1 MNTANKIISCMLSVL
16 MLVTGLPLRAADVA
30 LSRTQPAGLT
40 EAVERATAQALLK
53 DPYRGEMPTIEQ
65 IDRKAHLA
73 VQRIKRGLP
82 LIKNSVAQIAEMY
95 SSLSEPEQKQVV
107 ETIRALPGKAAEYM
121 AKHKT
126 EFDQYAAGKSNNE
139 KKQLA
144 LNTVLYDMNLHAE
157 ANIWKS
163 KGMRAAMTFLLPIVM
178 IAVGWVIFAF
188 SDEIASGLIEEILE
202 ALGIGIAGGG
212 VLTLPVGI
220 IFAIAILCEG
230 SATVYF
236 SPQAGGLDCGTLKHR
251 HPCRVKNPEL
261 VHKEFLADPFR
272 AVEFFVTH
280 EGTGESAV
288 VYLAGAE
295 GAAML
300 NDTVD
305 IMLHAP
311 DFNPEDAE
319 YLNYVQKQSYTKTL
333 YWQKLSKAEKIRY
346 LHDFA
351 EEVRK

>member
-16 MLVTGLPLRAADVA
+16 MLVTGLPVRAANVTLA
-30 LSRTQPAGLT
+30 NAQTAELT
-40 EAVERATAQALLK
+40 NAVKRATAQSLLK
-53 DPYRGEMPTIEQ
+53 DPYGSGVPTLQE

-73 VQRIKRGLP
+73 VQHIKDEAP
-82 LIKNSVAQIAEMY
+82 SIKNLVAQIAEMY
-95 SSLSEPEQKQVV
+95 SSLSEAEQKQVV
-107 ETIRALPGKAAEYM
+107 KAIQALPGKAEEY
-121 AKHKT
+121 KT
-126 EFDQYAAGKSNNE
+126 EHKAEFDRYAKGKSNSE
-139 KKQLA
+139 KKKLA

-157 ANIWKS
+157 ANIWQS
-163 KGMRAAMTFLLPIVM
+163 KGMRAAMAFLVPVVVM
-178 IAVGWVIFAF
+178 AVGYVTFVF
-188 SDEIASGLIEEILE
+188 SGDIASGFIEDLLE
-202 ALGIGIAGGG
+202 VFGISEVIAGG
-212 VLTLPVGI
+212 VTVPLGI
-220 IFAIAILCEG
+220 ILAIAILCEG

-236 SPQAGGLDCGTLKHR
+236 SPQAGGLDCGTLKHP

-295 GAAML
+295 GPSML

-319 YLNYVQKQSYTKTL
+319 YLNYAQKQSYIKTL
-333 YWQKLSKAEKIRY
+333 YWQKLSKEEKIKY

>member
-1 MNTANKIISCMLSVL
+1 MNTAKKIISCMLSVL
-16 MLVTGLPLRAADVA
+16 MLVTGLPVRAADVT
-30 LSRTQPAGLT
+30 LSKAQTAGLT

-53 DPYRGEMPTIEQ
+53 DPYGGRVPTLEQ

-73 VQRIKRGLP
+73 VQHIKQGLP
-82 LIKNSVAQIAEMY
+82 LIKNSVAQIAEIY
-95 SSLSEPEQKQVV
+95 SSLSESEQQQVV
-107 ETIRALPGKAAEYM
+107 ETIQALPGKADEYM
-121 AKHKT
+121 AEHKT
-126 EFDQYAAGKSNNE
+126 EFDQYAAGKSWQE
-139 KKQLA
+139 KMQLS
-144 LNTVLYDMNLHAE
+144 LNTILYDMNLHAE
-157 ANIWKS
+157 ANIWQS
-163 KGMRAAMTFLLPIVM
+163 KGMRAVGMVLLPILVT
-178 IAVGWVIFAF
+178 AVGWAIFAF
-188 SDEIASGLIEEILE
+188 SDIASGFVEDLLE
-202 ALGIGIAGGG
+202 VLGIGIAGGG

-220 IFAIAILCEG
+220 IFAIALLCEG
-230 SATVYF
+230 SATTYF
-236 SPQAGGLDCGTLKHR
+236 SPHARGLDCGTLKHR

-311 DFNPEDAE
+311 DFNPEDTE
-319 YLNYVQKQSYTKTL
+319 YLNYAQKQSYTKTL
-333 YWQKLSKAEKIRY
+333 YWQKLSKAEKIKY